1 MSWNVRVNELSS
13 APLPELE
20 QELAKLPPA
29 VLEAYREAIEPV
41 NSAFGSE
48 EIGLWAKEGLAIGTQ
63 TVRSWE
69 SAIEYY
75 RVSPQVSRYLS
86 FPSFMQW
93 ARCGTYLA
101 QDSPT
106 LAVAFFKASVA
117 IVPNLRP
124 QYIPRWAGLGR
135 SLYKGTWKSSTL
147 ASTFFEVSPDLV
159 RSLPFWDVEVFASLV
174 EALSYKSY
182 DVAGECLL
190 LGRDVLPGMGRERE
204 PFLSM
209 ARALIDSSWREVKT
223 CLELVPRA
231 LQQVDES
238 QTGRFLKLG
247 ERLAKVGL
255 RDTSRFL
262 SDGTQALGRVPQ
274 GSQGYILDLCDAL
287 VAVAPEAVGPFLRS
301 LDDVLNRIT
310 VSQLDTWY
318 QHGMKLLQENPES
331 GIAFFKIESNTS
343 ESMLETL
350 SSSLEL
356 DRVKGILRLYCRAL
370 SGSGVEIFNTQELVR
385 RNIGW
390 VDEDSAS
397 TDGSKVFLPPVVDHY
412 SSKQDNFSWFKVV
425 STHQVAHLEFRSF
438 EFQFDLPATQFEN
451 RRFEMEEEFY
461 KRQADLRATRQTM
474 EEVAQQVTDDGFSAV
489 IPGISET
496 AEVDDPTDSDVNS
509 AGSARTYTD
518 IGRFLAL
525 FENGKLAFD
534 VFTVLED
541 CRLDYRIKVEYP
553 GISLAASR
561 VQRETLSRRPEIQE
575 MPIQQ
580 AMVELLIHMSLEKF
594 TDLPVP
600 KEYEEAAVM
609 LSRILHQLRTSEAT
623 VEDTSEASL
632 RAYEIIS
639 RLSNETKEEEDWED
653 QDLEEPGDFNEQEYE
668 DLIDQ
673 LQAGMEQ
680 DGQGEEGEDYE
691 SPEPVDYRGDFKPE
705 MVQLLTKL
713 QADSGEEGDAQPMTQ
728 EMLEQLLQE
737 SDELELDAEEGEI
750 NDNMSTFAQN
760 IMKEAGTPPPNSQP
774 GQGYGPLMNE
784 DEQGGELEARE
795 PQTYVYDEWD
805 FRANDYKPRWCI
817 VKEKTVEEG
826 DANFYQDSLKN
837 YQALSNHIR
846 RQFELIMPENMRKT
860 YRLVD
865 GEDLDLN
872 ATLEAWIDLKMK
884 IPPDDK
890 IYWHRN
896 RNRRDV
902 AVVFL
907 LDMSASTA
915 EAIDEGRQTVDDR
928 DAPDDPVEYMVWLRR
943 RREGLV
949 RRNYKRIIDLEKE
962 STAMLIQALESIGDT
977 YGIYGF
983 SGYGRENVEFYVI
996 KDIAEGFGE
1005 KIKRRID
1012 KITPLH
1018 ATRMGAAIRHAST
1031 KLENQDAHTKIMFL
1045 ISDGRPQDRGY
1056 SREGVEKEYAVH
1068 DTHMALLEARR
1079 KNITPFCLT
1088 VDKAGHDYLKSMCG
1102 DMGYEVLGEIW
1113 ALPERLPMLYRE
1125 LPARRS
1131 VRS

>member
-1 MSWNVRVNELSS
+1 MTSGPISET
-13 APLPELE
+13 ET
-20 QELAKLPPA
+20 ELAKLPPA
-29 VLEAYREAIEPV
+29 VLEAYHEANGTVKE
-41 NSAFGSE
+41 SFGEE
-48 EIGLWAKEGLAIGTQ
+48 EIGLWAKEGLTIGTQ

-75 RVSPQVSRYLS
+75 RVSPEVSKFLS

-106 LAVAFFKASVA
+106 LAVAFFKSSVS

-147 ASTFFEVSPDLV
+147 AAKFFEVSPDLV
-159 RSLPFWDVEVFASLV
+159 RNLPFWDVEVFASLI

-182 DVAGECLL
+182 DVAGECLV
-190 LGRDVLPGMGRERE
+190 LGRDVLPAMGRERE
-204 PFLSM
+204 PFLAMS
-209 ARALIDSSWREVKT
+209 RALIDTSWREVKT

-231 LQQVDES
+231 LQLVEES

-262 SDGTQALGRVPQ
+262 SDGTQALSKVPQ

-287 VAVAPEAVGPFLRS
+287 VVITPDAVPPFLRS
-301 LDDVLNRIT
+301 LDNVLNRIT
-310 VSQLDTWY
+310 VSQLDTWF
-318 QHGMKLLQENPES
+318 QHGAHLLQENPES

-343 ESMLETL
+343 EAMLETL

-356 DRVKGILRLYCRAL
+356 DRVKGILRLYCQAL
-370 SGSGVEIFNTQELVR
+370 AGTGLEILDTQELVR

-397 TDGSKVFLPPVVDHY
+397 TDGTKIFLPPVVDHY
-412 SSKQDNFSWFKVV
+412 TNKQDNFSWFKVV
-425 STHQVAHLEFRSF
+425 STHQVAHLEFGSF
-438 EFQFDLPATQFEN
+438 RYDFEKDAAQFED
-451 RRFEMEEEFY
+451 RRHEMEQQMLQRKGEE
-461 KRQADLRATRQTM
+461 KTAAREAHELA
-474 EEVAQQVTDDGFSAV
+474 AQLLASGSDGDVDMSPGFTDPNDM
-489 IPGISET
+489 
-496 AEVDDPTDSDVNS
+496 
-509 AGSARTYTD
+509 GSMRTFTD
-518 IGRFLAL
+518 IGRFLEI
-525 FENGKLAFD
+525 FENGRLGFD
-534 VFTVLED
+534 IFTVLED

-553 GISLAASR
+553 GIRIASSR
-561 VQRETLSRRPEIQE
+561 VQGESLANRPKIEE
-575 MPIQQ
+575 MPLQQ
-580 AMVELLIHMSLEKF
+580 GMVELLVHMSLDQF
-594 TDLPVP
+594 QDLPVA
-600 KEYEEAAVM
+600 KEYQEAGEM
-609 LSRILHQLRTSEAT
+609 LSRILHELRNAEAN
-623 VEDTSEASL
+623 VEDTAEATL

-639 RLSNETKEEEDWED
+639 RIPNEQEEEDEFEE
-653 QDLEEPGDFNEQEYE
+653 QDLEEPGDFAEE
-668 DLIDQ
+668 DYQSLVDQ
-673 LQAGMEQ
+673 LQAGMDASS
-680 DGQGEEGEDYE
+680 DGDGESYE
-691 SPEPVDYRGDFKPE
+691 SPDPVDYRGDFKPE

-713 QADSGEEGDAQPMTQ
+713 QADSGEQGEAQPMTQ
-728 EMLEQLLQE
+728 EMLEQLLQD
-737 SDELELDAEEGEI
+737 SPELELDAEQGEV
-750 NDNMSTFAQN
+750 DSDMSMFAQN
-760 IMKEAGTPPPNSQP
+760 IMKEAGAPPPNSQP
-774 GQGYGPLMNE
+774 GEGYGPLLH
-784 DEQGGELEARE
+784 DDDSGGELEARE
-795 PQTYVYDEWD
+795 PATFVYDEWD

-826 DANFYQDSLKN
+826 DATFYQESLKTYN
-837 YQALSNHIR
+837 SLANHIR
-846 RQFELIMPENMRKT
+846 RQFELIVPESMRKT
-860 YRLVD
+860 YRLID
-865 GEDLDLN
+865 GEDIDLN
-872 ATLEAWIDLKMK
+872 AALEAWCDLKMGV
-884 IPPDDK
+884 PPDEK

-896 RNRRDV
+896 RNRREV

-962 STAMLIQALESIGDT
+962 GTTLLINALESIGDT

-996 KDIAEGFGE
+996 KDINEEFGD

-1018 ATRMGAAIRHAST
+1018 ATRMGAAIRHATT
-1031 KLENQDAHTKIMFL
+1031 KLENQDAKTKIMFL

-1068 DTHMALLEARR
+1068 DTHMALVEAKR
-1079 KNITPFCLT
+1079 KDIIPFCLT

-1102 DMGYEVLGEIW
+1102 DMGYEVLADIW
-1113 ALPERLPMLYRE
+1113 SLPERLPMLYRQ
-1125 LPARRS
+1125 LTAYR
-1131 VRS
+1131 

>member
-1 MSWNVRVNELSS
+1 MTSGPIS
-13 APLPELE
+13 ELE
-20 QELAKLPPA
+20 IELAKLPPA
-29 VLEAYREAIEPV
+29 VLEAYQAANESVTE
-41 NSAFGSE
+41 SFGE
-48 EIGLWAKEGLAIGTQ
+48 DEIGLWAKEGLTIGTQ

-75 RVSPQVSRYLS
+75 RVSPEVSKYLS

-106 LAVAFFKASVA
+106 LAVAFFKSSVS

-147 ASTFFEVSPDLV
+147 AAKFFEVSPDLV
-159 RSLPFWDVEVFASLV
+159 RNLPFWDVEVFASLI
-174 EALSYKSY
+174 EALSHKSY
-182 DVAGECLL
+182 DVAGECLV
-190 LGRDVLPGMGRERE
+190 LGRDVLPAMGRERE
-204 PFLSM
+204 PFLAMS
-209 ARALIDSSWREVKT
+209 RALIDTSWREVKA

-262 SDGTQALGRVPQ
+262 SDGTNALSKVPQ

-287 VAVAPEAVGPFLRS
+287 LVITPDAVPPFLRS
-301 LDDVLNRIT
+301 LDSVLNRIT
-310 VSQLDTWY
+310 VSQLDTWF
-318 QHGMKLLQENPES
+318 QHGAHLLQENPES

-356 DRVKGILRLYCRAL
+356 DRVKGILRLYCQAL
-370 SGSGVEIFNTQELVR
+370 SGTGLEILETHELVR

-397 TDGSKVFLPPVVDHY
+397 TDGSKIFLPPVVDRY
-412 SSKQDNFSWFKVV
+412 PNKQDNFSWFKVV
-425 STHQVAHLEFRSF
+425 STHQVGHLEFGSF
-438 EFQFDLPATQFEN
+438 KYDFEKPPTQFED
-451 RRFEMEEEFY
+451 RRHEMEQQMLQRKEAERSAAREAHEMAARLLASGAEGDVDMSPGFTDPN
-461 KRQADLRATRQTM
+461 DLGN
-474 EEVAQQVTDDGFSAV
+474 V
-489 IPGISET
+489 
-496 AEVDDPTDSDVNS
+496 
-509 AGSARTYTD
+509 RTFTD
-518 IGRFLAL
+518 IGRFLDI
-525 FENGKLAFD
+525 FENGRLVFD
-534 VFTVLED
+534 IFTVLED
-541 CRLDYRIKVEYP
+541 GRLDYRIKVEYP
-553 GISLAASR
+553 GIRSASSR
-561 VQRETLSRRPEIQE
+561 VQLETLEKRPNIED
-575 MPIQQ
+575 MPLQQ
-580 AMVELLIHMSLEKF
+580 GMVELLVHMSLDQF
-594 TDLPVP
+594 QDLPVA
-600 KEYEEAAVM
+600 KEYQEAAEM
-609 LSRILHQLRTSEAT
+609 LSSILHQLRTAEANVEDAAEAT
-623 VEDTSEASL
+623 L

-639 RLSNETKEEEDWED
+639 RIPNQQEEEDQFEE
-653 QDLEEPGDFNEQEYE
+653 QDLEEPGDFSEE
-668 DLIDQ
+668 DYQSLVEQ
-673 LQAGMEQ
+673 LQAGMDASS
-680 DGQGEEGEDYE
+680 DGSEGESYE
-691 SPEPVDYRGDFKPE
+691 SPDPVDYRGDFKPE
-705 MVQLLTKL
+705 MVQLMTKL
-713 QADSGEEGDAQPMTQ
+713 QADSGEQGDAQPMTQ

-737 SDELELDAEEGEI
+737 SSELELDAEQGEV
-750 NDNMSTFAQN
+750 NSDMSMFAQN
-760 IMKEAGTPPPNSQP
+760 IMKEAGAPPPNSQP
-774 GQGYGPLMNE
+774 GEGYGPLLH
-784 DEQGGELEARE
+784 DDDHGGELEARE
-795 PQTYVYDEWD
+795 PATFVYDEWD

-817 VKEKTVEEG
+817 VKEKIVEEG
-826 DANFYQDSLKN
+826 DINFYQDALKTYTSL
-837 YQALSNHIR
+837 ANHIR
-846 RQFELIMPENMRKT
+846 RQFELIVPESMRKT
-860 YRLVD
+860 YRLTD

-872 ATLEAWIDLKMK
+872 AALEAWCDLKMGV
-884 IPPDDK
+884 PPDDK

-896 RNRRDV
+896 RNRREV

-962 STAMLIQALESIGDT
+962 GTALLINALESIGDT

-996 KDIAEGFGE
+996 KDIDEEFSD
-1005 KIKRRID
+1005 KVKRRID

-1018 ATRMGAAIRHAST
+1018 ATRMGAAIRHATT
-1031 KLENQDAHTKIMFL
+1031 KLEKQDAKTKIMFL

-1068 DTHMALLEARR
+1068 DTHMALVEARR
-1079 KNITPFCLT
+1079 KSIIPFCLT
-1088 VDKAGHDYLKSMCG
+1088 VDKSGHDYLKSMCG
-1102 DMGYEVLGEIW
+1102 DMGYEVLADIW
-1113 ALPERLPMLYRE
+1113 SLPERLPMLYRQ
-1125 LPARRS
+1125 LTAQR
-1131 VRS
+1131 

>member
-1 MSWNVRVNELSS
+1 MTSG
-13 APLPELE
+13 PIPEIE
-20 QELAKLPPA
+20 SELAKLPPA
-29 VLEAYREAIEPV
+29 VLEAYHEANQTVAE
-41 NSAFGSE
+41 SFGEE
-48 EIGLWAKEGLAIGTQ
+48 EIGLWAKEGLTIGTQ

-75 RVSPQVSRYLS
+75 RVSPEVSKFLS

-106 LAVAFFKASVA
+106 LAVAFFKSSVA

-147 ASTFFEVSPDLV
+147 AAKFFEVSPDLV
-159 RSLPFWDVEVFASLV
+159 RNLPFWDVEVFASLI

-182 DVAGECLL
+182 DVAGECLV
-190 LGRDVLPGMGRERE
+190 LGRDVLPAMGRERE
-204 PFLSM
+204 PFLAMS
-209 ARALIDSSWREVKT
+209 RALIDTSWREVKT

-262 SDGTQALGRVPQ
+262 ADGTQALSKVPQ

-287 VAVAPEAVGPFLRS
+287 VVITPDAVPPFLRS

-310 VSQLDTWY
+310 VSQLDTWF
-318 QHGMKLLQENPES
+318 QHGAHLLQENPES

-343 ESMLETL
+343 EAMLETL

-356 DRVKGILRLYCRAL
+356 ERVKGILRLYCRAL
-370 SGSGVEIFNTQELVR
+370 SGTGLEILETNELVR

-390 VDEDSAS
+390 VDEDTAS
-397 TDGSKVFLPPVVDHY
+397 TDGSKIFLPPVVDHY
-412 SSKQDNFSWFKVV
+412 ANKQDNFSWFKVV
-425 STHQVAHLEFRSF
+425 STHQVAHLEFGSF
-438 EFQFDLPATQFEN
+438 TYNFEKESTQFED
-451 RRFEMEEEFY
+451 RRHEMEQQMLQRKEEE
-461 KRQADLRATRQTM
+461 RA
-474 EEVAQQVTDDGFSAV
+474 VAREAYEMAAQLLSSGAEGDVDMSPGYTD
-489 IPGISET
+489 PNE
-496 AEVDDPTDSDVNS
+496 
-509 AGSARTYTD
+509 AGSMRTFTD
-518 IGRFLAL
+518 IGRFLDI
-525 FENGKLAFD
+525 FENGRLVFD
-534 VFTVLED
+534 IFTVLED

-553 GISLAASR
+553 GIQSASSR
-561 VQRETLSRRPEIQE
+561 VQNETLEKRPNIED
-575 MPIQQ
+575 MPLQQ
-580 AMVELLIHMSLEKF
+580 GMVELLIHMSLDQF
-594 TDLPVP
+594 QDLPVV
-600 KEYEEAAVM
+600 KDYQESAEM
-609 LSRILHQLRTSEAT
+609 LSKILHQLRTAEADVEDSAEAT
-623 VEDTSEASL
+623 L

-639 RLSNETKEEEDWED
+639 RIPNQEEEEDQFED
-653 QDLEEPGDFNEQEYE
+653 QDLEEPGDFSEQDYQT
-668 DLIDQ
+668 LVDQ
-673 LQAGMEQ
+673 LQAGMDAGAESG
-680 DGQGEEGEDYE
+680 DSESYE
-691 SPEPVDYRGDFKPE
+691 SPDPVDYRGDFKPE
-705 MVQLLTKL
+705 MVQLMANL
-713 QADSGEEGDAQPMTQ
+713 QADGGEQGEAQPMTQ

-737 SDELELDAEEGEI
+737 SSELELDAEQGEV
-750 NDNMSTFAQN
+750 NSDMSMFAQN
-760 IMKEAGTPPPNSQP
+760 IMKEAGAPPPNSQP
-774 GQGYGPLMNE
+774 GEGYGPLLH
-784 DEQGGELEARE
+784 DDDHGGELEARE
-795 PQTYVYDEWD
+795 PETYLYDEWD

-826 DANFYQDSLKN
+826 DITFYQESLKT
-837 YQALSNHIR
+837 YSALSNHIR
-846 RQFELIMPENMRKT
+846 RQFELIMPESMRKT
-860 YRLVD
+860 YRLID

-872 ATLEAWIDLKMK
+872 AALEAWADLKMGL
-884 IPPDDK
+884 PPEEK

-896 RNRRDV
+896 RNRREV

-962 STAMLIQALESIGDT
+962 GTTLLINALESIGDT

-996 KDIAEGFGE
+996 KDINEDFSD
-1005 KIKRRID
+1005 KVKRRID
-1012 KITPLH
+1012 KVTPLH
-1018 ATRMGAAIRHAST
+1018 ATRMGAAIRHATT
-1031 KLENQDAHTKIMFL
+1031 KLENQDARTKIMFL

-1068 DTHMALLEARR
+1068 DTHMALIEA
-1079 KNITPFCLT
+1079 KHKDIIPFCLT

-1102 DMGYEVLGEIW
+1102 DMGYEVLADIW
-1113 ALPERLPMLYRE
+1113 SLPERLPMLYRQ
-1125 LPARRS
+1125 LTA
-1131 VRS
+1131 VR

>member
-1 MSWNVRVNELSS
+1 MTSS
-13 APLPELE
+13 APTPDIE

-29 VLEAYREAIEPV
+29 VLEAYQEARGPV
-41 NSAFGSE
+41 SSAFGPDE
-48 EIGLWAKEGLAIGTQ
+48 VGLWAKEGVAIGSQ
-63 TVRSWE
+63 TIRSWE
-69 SAIEYY
+69 AAIEYY
-75 RVSPQVSRYLS
+75 KVSPDVCRFLS

-106 LAVAFFKASVA
+106 LAVAFFKSSVA

-147 ASTFFEVSPDLV
+147 AAKFFEVSPELV
-159 RSLPFWDVEVFASLV
+159 RTLPFWDVEVFASLI

-182 DVAGECLL
+182 DVASECLT
-190 LGRDVLPGMGRERE
+190 LGKDVLPGMGRERE
-204 PFLSM
+204 PFLAM
-209 ARALIDSSWREVKT
+209 TRALIDSSWREVKT

-231 LQQVDES
+231 LQHVEEA

-262 SDGTQALGRVPQ
+262 ADGTQALGRVPQ
-274 GSQGYILDLCDAL
+274 GNQGYILDLCDQL
-287 VAVAPEAVGPFLRS
+287 VAVAPEAVPPFLRS
-301 LDDVLNRIT
+301 LDSVLTRIT

-318 QHGMKLLQENPES
+318 QHGMKLLRENPES

-370 SGSGVEIFNTQELVR
+370 SGAGVEIMNTQELVR

-390 VDEDSAS
+390 VDEDTAS

-412 SSKQDNFSWFKVV
+412 PNKQDNFSWFKVV
-425 STHQVAHLEFRSF
+425 STHQVSHLEFGSF
-438 EFQFDLPATQFEN
+438 EYQFDESATQFED
-451 RRFEMEEEFY
+451 RRHAMEEEIHAR
-461 KRQADLRATRQTM
+461 KAEELAARQAMIEMAREIAGG
-474 EEVAQQVTDDGFSAV
+474 EAEVTFVEMGPNGSSE
-489 IPGISET
+489 ISEGP
-496 AEVDDPTDSDVNS
+496 APESP
-509 AGSARTYTD
+509 GSMRAYTD
-518 IGRFLAL
+518 IGRFLAM

-534 VFTVLED
+534 LFTVLED

-553 GISLAASR
+553 GINRASSR
-561 VQRETLSRRPEIQE
+561 VQKETLERRPQIEG

-580 AMVELLIHMSLEKF
+580 AMVELLIHMSLEQF
-594 TDLPVP
+594 SGLPVP
-600 KEYEEAAVM
+600 EEYEEAAVM
-609 LSRILHQLRTSEAT
+609 LSRILHQLRTAEANVQDTGEAT
-623 VEDTSEASL
+623 L

-639 RLSNETKEEEDWED
+639 RLPNQTEEEEEWDE
-653 QDLEEPGDFNEQEYE
+653 QDLEEPGEFNEEEFQ
-668 DLIDQ
+668 DLIDR
-673 LQAGMEQ
+673 LQADMEQ
-680 DGQGEEGEDYE
+680 RSEGEEGDESYE

-705 MVQLLTKL
+705 MVQLLTRL
-713 QADSGEEGDAQPMTQ
+713 QADSGEQGEAQPMTQ
-728 EMLEQLLQE
+728 EMLEQLLQD
-737 SDELELDAEEGEI
+737 SDELEMDAEEGDI
-750 NDNMSTFAQN
+750 TDAMTTFAQN
-760 IMKEAGTPPPNSQP
+760 IMKEAGAPPPNSQP
-774 GQGYGPLMNE
+774 GQGYGPLLND

-795 PQTYVYDEWD
+795 PQTFLYDEWD

-826 DANFYQDSLKN
+826 DINFYQDTLKN
-837 YQALSNHIR
+837 YQSLSNHIR
-846 RQFELIMPENMRKT
+846 RQFELIMPESMRKT
-860 YRLVD
+860 YRLID

-872 ATLEAWIDLKMK
+872 ATLEAWIDLKMN

-915 EAIDEGRQTVDDR
+915 EAIDEGRQMVDDR

-962 STAMLIQALESIGDT
+962 STALLVNALESIGDT

-996 KDIAEGFGE
+996 KDISENFND
-1005 KIKRRID
+1005 KVKRRID

-1018 ATRMGAAIRHAST
+1018 ATRMGAAIRHAIT
-1031 KLENQDAHTKIMFL
+1031 KLENQDAHTKILFL
-1045 ISDGRPQDRGY
+1045 VSDGRPQDRGY

-1068 DTHMALLEARR
+1068 DTHMALVEAR
-1079 KNITPFCLT
+1079 NLGITPFCLT

-1113 ALPERLPMLYRE
+1113 SLPERLPMLYRE
-1125 LPARRS
+1125 LTSRRIARR
-1131 VRS
+1131 

>member
-1 MSWNVRVNELSS
+1 MGWTVGVNELSS
-13 APLPELE
+13 APLPDIE

-29 VLEAYREAIEPV
+29 VLEAYREALGAV
-41 NSAFGSE
+41 TAAFGRE
-48 EIGLWAKEGLAIGTQ
+48 EVGLWAKEGVTIGSQ
-63 TVRSWE
+63 TIRSWE

-75 RVSPQVSRYLS
+75 RVSPQVARFLS

-93 ARCGTYLA
+93 ARCGTYLS

-106 LAVAFFKASVA
+106 LAVAFFKSSVS

-147 ASTFFEVSPDLV
+147 AAKFFEVSPDLV

-182 DVAGECLL
+182 DVASECLV

-204 PFLSM
+204 PFLAM
-209 ARALIDSSWREVKT
+209 TRALIDSSWREVKT
-223 CLELVPRA
+223 CLEVVPRA
-231 LQQVDES
+231 LQQVDEA

-274 GSQGYILDLCDAL
+274 GSQGYILDLCDQL
-287 VAVAPEAVGPFLRS
+287 VAVAPEAVPPFLRS
-301 LDDVLNRIT
+301 LSDVLNRIT

-318 QHGMKLLQENPES
+318 QHGLGLLKENPES

-370 SGSGVEIFNTQELVR
+370 SGSGVEIMNTHELVR

-390 VDEDSAS
+390 VDEDTAS

-412 SSKQDNFSWFKVV
+412 PNKQDNFSWFKVV
-425 STHQVAHLEFRSF
+425 STHQVGHLEFGSF
-438 EFQFDLPATQFEN
+438 EFDFDLPATQFTD
-451 RRFEMEEEFY
+451 RRFEMEAEFNS
-461 KRQADLRATRQTM
+461 KRAADTTARQAIEAMARQLTD
-474 EEVAQQVTDDGFSAV
+474 EGVEVSTEGFLPAV
-489 IPGISET
+489 ETLEAGPG
-496 AEVDDPTDSDVNS
+496 
-509 AGSARTYTD
+509 GSARTYTD
-518 IGRFLAL
+518 IGRYLAM
-525 FENGKLAFD
+525 FENGRLAFD
-534 VFTVLED
+534 IFTVFED

-553 GISLAASR
+553 GISRAASR
-561 VQRETLSRRPEIQE
+561 VQNETLERRPAIEE

-580 AMVELLIHMSLEKF
+580 AMVELLVHMSLDQF

-600 KEYEEAAVM
+600 KDYEEVALM
-609 LSRILHQLRTSEAT
+609 LSRILHQLRVAAAT
-623 VEDTSEASL
+623 VEDTSEATL

-639 RLSNETKEEEDWED
+639 RLPNQTQEEEDWQD
-653 QDLEEPGDFNEQEYE
+653 QDLEEPGDFSEEEFQ
-668 DLIDQ
+668 DLVDQ
-673 LQAGMEQ
+673 LQAAMDQ
-680 DGQGEEGEDYE
+680 SGETQEGDDYE
-691 SPEPVDYRGDFKPE
+691 SPDPVDYRGDFKPE

-713 QADSGEEGDAQPMTQ
+713 QADSGEQGEAQPMTQ

-737 SDELELDAEEGEI
+737 SDELELDAEQGEI
-750 NDNMSTFAQN
+750 TDSMSTFAQN
-760 IMKEAGTPPPNSQP
+760 IMKEAGAPPPNSQP
-774 GQGYGPLMNE
+774 GQGYGPLLND

-817 VKEKTVEEG
+817 VKEKMVEEG
-826 DANFYQDSLKN
+826 DITFYQDSLRN

-846 RQFELIMPENMRKT
+846 RQFELIMPESMRKT

-872 ATLEAWIDLKMK
+872 ATLEAWVDLKMN

-962 STAMLIQALESIGDT
+962 STALLINALESIGDT

-996 KDIAEGFGE
+996 KDIREGFGE

-1018 ATRMGAAIRHAST
+1018 ATRMGAAIRHAIT
-1031 KLENQDAHTKIMFL
+1031 KLETQDANTKILFL

-1068 DTHMALLEARR
+1068 DTHMALVEARH
-1079 KNITPFCLT
+1079 KSITPFCLT

-1102 DMGYEVLGEIW
+1102 DMGYEVLGEIG

-1125 LPARRS
+1125 LTSRR
-1131 VRS
+1131 

>member
-1 MSWNVRVNELSS
+1 MTSGPISEIES
-13 APLPELE
+13 
-20 QELAKLPPA
+20 ELAKLPPA
-29 VLEAYREAIEPV
+29 VLEAYHEANDTVKE
-41 NSAFGSE
+41 SFGEE
-48 EIGLWAKEGLAIGTQ
+48 EIGLWAKEGLTIGTQ

-75 RVSPQVSRYLS
+75 RVSPEVSKFLS

-106 LAVAFFKASVA
+106 LAVSFFKSSVS

-147 ASTFFEVSPDLV
+147 AAKFFEVSPDLV
-159 RSLPFWDVEVFASLV
+159 RNLPFWDVEVFASLI

-182 DVAGECLL
+182 DVAGECLV
-190 LGRDVLPGMGRERE
+190 LGRDVLPAMGRERE
-204 PFLSM
+204 PFLAMS
-209 ARALIDSSWREVKT
+209 RALIDTSWREVKT

-255 RDTSRFL
+255 RNTSKFL
-262 SDGTQALGRVPQ
+262 SDGTQALSKVPQ

-287 VAVAPEAVGPFLRS
+287 VVITPDAVPPFLKS

-310 VSQLDTWY
+310 VSQLDAWF
-318 QHGMKLLQENPES
+318 QHGAHLLQENPES

-343 ESMLETL
+343 EQMLETL

-356 DRVKGILRLYCRAL
+356 ERVKSILRLYCRAL
-370 SGSGVEIFNTQELVR
+370 AGTGLEIFDTGELVQ

-397 TDGSKVFLPPVVDHY
+397 TDGSKIFLPPVVDHY
-412 SSKQDNFSWFKVV
+412 SNKQDNFAWFKVV
-425 STHQVAHLEFRSF
+425 STHQVAHLEFGSF
-438 EFQFDLPATQFEN
+438 DYDFEKSATQFED
-451 RRFEMEEEFY
+451 RRHEMEQ
-461 KRQADLRATRQTM
+461 QANERKEAERA
-474 EEVAQQVTDDGFSAV
+474 VAREQYEMAAKLLTSG
-489 IPGISET
+489 
-496 AEVDDPTDSDVNS
+496 AEGDVDMS
-509 AGSARTYTD
+509 AGYEDPNAGSMRTFTD
-518 IGRFLAL
+518 IGRFLDI
-525 FENGKLAFD
+525 FEDSKLVFD
-534 VFTVLED
+534 IFTVLED

-553 GISLAASR
+553 GIRAASSR
-561 VQRETLSRRPEIQE
+561 VQSETLANRPKIED
-575 MPIQQ
+575 MPLQQ
-580 AMVELLIHMSLEKF
+580 GLVELLINMSMDRF
-594 TDLPVP
+594 QDLPVAIEY
-600 KEYEEAAVM
+600 KEAGEM
-609 LSRILHQLRTSEAT
+609 LSSILHQLRNAEAN
-623 VEDTSEASL
+623 VEDTAEATL
-632 RAYEIIS
+632 RAYEVIY
-639 RLSNETKEEEDWED
+639 RVPNQQEEEDQFED
-653 QDLEEPGDFNEQEYE
+653 QDLEEPGDFSEE
-668 DLIDQ
+668 DYQSLVDQ
-673 LQAGMEQ
+673 LQAGMDASS
-680 DGQGEEGEDYE
+680 DGGDGESYE
-691 SPEPVDYRGDFKPE
+691 SPDPVDYRGDFKPE
-705 MVQLLTKL
+705 MVQLMTKL
-713 QADSGEEGDAQPMTQ
+713 QADSGEEGEAQPMTQ

-737 SDELELDAEEGEI
+737 SPELELDAEQGEV
-750 NDNMSTFAQN
+750 DSNMSMFAQN
-760 IMKEAGTPPPNSQP
+760 IMKEAGAPPPNSEP
-774 GQGYGPLMNE
+774 GEGYGPLLH
-784 DEQGGELEARE
+784 DDDAGGELEARE
-795 PQTYVYDEWD
+795 PETYVYDEWD

-826 DANFYQDSLKN
+826 DPAFYQDALKT
-837 YQALSNHIR
+837 YTSLSNHIR
-846 RQFELIMPENMRKT
+846 RQFELIMPESMRKT

-865 GEDLDLN
+865 GEDIDLN
-872 ATLEAWIDLKMK
+872 SALEAWVDLKMG
-884 IPPDDK
+884 IPPDEK

-896 RNRRDV
+896 RNKREV

-915 EAIDEGRQTVDDR
+915 EAIDEGRQQVDDR

-962 STAMLIQALESIGDT
+962 GTTLLINALESIGDT

-983 SGYGRENVEFYVI
+983 SGYGRENVEFYVV
-996 KDIAEGFGE
+996 KDINEEFSD
-1005 KIKRRID
+1005 KVKRRID

-1018 ATRMGAAIRHAST
+1018 ATRMGAAIRHAIT
-1031 KLENQDAHTKIMFL
+1031 KLENQDAKTKIMFL

-1068 DTHMALLEARR
+1068 DTHMALVEA
-1079 KNITPFCLT
+1079 KHQEIIPFCLT

-1102 DMGYEVLGEIW
+1102 DMGYEVLADIW
-1113 ALPERLPMLYRE
+1113 SLPERLPMLYRQ
-1125 LPARRS
+1125 LTS